1 MTTLN
6 QRAENIAYKL
16 GDQFNMTLRESI
28 KITILTYRAKFIRDD
43 LDRNFLSDIHFTQS
57 GKIQFKEI
65 DLLKEFGAD
74 YSNISAICD
83 DELEQEKYKILKSVN
98 KVPVPIRTKS
108 SGNSL
113 YSFIGSADGRKRF
126 VYTTLDKFYFYK
138 ELTYNNKTIY
148 YTVINGYLYIL
159 NNLDECDI
167 NESLGIS
174 NVLIKDVF
182 EYPNDFYNACENG
195 DIFPDDMPFP
205 IGLDMMMQIEN
216 GIVRGEYPLTP
227 KDGETVNIKPDNTDV

>member
-6 QRAENIAYKL
+6 QRAEQLAFKL
-16 GDQFNMTLRESI
+16 GDQFNSTLQESI
-28 KITILTYRAKFIRDD
+28 KLTILTYRAKFIRDD
-43 LDRNFLSDIHFTQS
+43 LDRNFSSDIHFNQT
-57 GKIQFKEI
+57 GVLQFEVV

-83 DELEQEKYKILKSVN
+83 DLLEQDKYKILKSIN

-113 YSFIGSADGRKRF
+113 YSFIGSINGRKRF
-126 VYTTLDKFYFYK
+126 VYTTLEKFYYYK
-138 ELTYNNKTIY
+138 YLSYNNLTIY
-148 YTVINGYLYIL
+148 YTTINGKIYIL

-174 NVLIKDVF
+174 NVLIRDVF
-182 EYPNDFYNACENG
+182 EYPSDFYNACVDG
-195 DIFPDDMPFP
+195 DKFADDMDFP

-216 GIVRGEYPLTP
+216 GILKGEYPLVP
-227 KDGETVNIKPDNTDV
+227 RDGQTVNIKPDDND